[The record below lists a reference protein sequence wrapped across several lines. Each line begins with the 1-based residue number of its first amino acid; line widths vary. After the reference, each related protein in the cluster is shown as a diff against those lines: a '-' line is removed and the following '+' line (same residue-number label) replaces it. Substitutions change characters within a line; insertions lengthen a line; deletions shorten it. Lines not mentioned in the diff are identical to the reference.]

1 MQRNWTTRRWGSIMI
16 LLAAAN
22 FAVLLL
28 GVMIGEF
35 PVPPLEALKSMI
47 GIGDSAYRFVI
58 HELRLPRAL
67 VAFLVGAGLALA
79 GAVLQGL
86 TRNPLAAPGVIG
98 INSGAAA
105 LAVTAIVVIPAF
117 PVAALPFAAFAG
129 ALAAALLSY
138 ALAWRRRGS
147 SPMRMLL
154 VGVGIAAS
162 ANAYITFWVT
172 TRDINSVKQAMLWL
186 MGSTYG
192 RTWEHFWSLL
202 PWFVLLVPAMLVM
215 ARRLD
220 VLKLGDELAIG
231 LGNAVERTRAL
242 LLLACVCLAG
252 ASVAMAG
259 TIGFIG
265 LMGPHIA
272 RHLVGSMSLRLLST
286 SVLCGGLIVMTADL
300 LGRALWPPIEIPAGI
315 ITAALGAPYLI
326 YLLCRNRR
334 PS

>member
-1 MQRNWTTRRWGSIMI
+1 MSLRRWALVMTV
-16 LLAAAN
+16 LAAAN
-22 FAVLLL
+22 LAVLLA
-28 GVMIGEF
+28 GIMIGEF
-35 PVPPLEALKSMI
+35 PVPMWEALKSVV
-47 GIGDSAYRFVI
+47 GLGDPAYRFVI
-58 HELRLPRAL
+58 HELRVPRAL
-67 VAFLVGAGLALA
+67 VAFMVGAGLALS
-79 GAVLQGL
+79 GAILQGL

-98 INSGAAA
+98 INGGAAA
-105 LAVTAIVVIPAF
+105 LAVTAIVAIPTF
-117 PVAALPFAAFAG
+117 PVAALPFAAFVG

-138 ALAWRRRGS
+138 ALAWRRGS

-172 TRDINSVKQAMLWL
+172 TRDINSVKQAMVWL

-192 RTWEHFWSLL
+192 RTWDHVWPLL
-202 PWFVLLVPAMLVM
+202 PWLAILVPAALIM

-231 LGNAVERTRAL
+231 LGSAVERTRAL
-242 LLLACVCLAG
+242 LLLICVCLAG

-272 RHLVGSMSLRLLST
+272 RQLVGSSSLRLLSA
-286 SVLCGGLIVMTADL
+286 SALCGSLIVMAADL
-300 LGRALWPPIEIPAGI
+300 LGRALWPPLEIPAGI
-315 ITAALGAPYLI
+315 ITSALGAPYLI
-326 YLLCRNRR
+326 YLLYRNRR
-334 PS
+334 PG